1 MIFTSKNNL
10 PIRLRLLTQDDY
22 EGLSH
27 YLQSLSPDTQKRFG
41 PHPYDKKSLEE
52 FYGQFHC
59 RGYIAIYTVTT
70 RIIAYSIIKPGYIQH
85 DAHRLLSSGI
95 TPDTATDCTFAPSVA
110 DEWQSCG
117 IGNHMLRFIIT
128 DLQTRRIKRII
139 LWGGVQ
145 MDNTIAVNFYKRNGF
160 RTIGQF
166 NYNGENYDMV
176 YDISE

>member
-1 MIFTSKNNL
+1 MIITAKNNRQIL
-10 PIRLRLLTQDDY
+10 LRRLGQYDY

-27 YLQSLSPDTQKRFG
+27 YLQSLSPDTKKRFG
-41 PHPYDKKSLEE
+41 PHPYDKKSIEE
-52 FYGQFHC
+52 FYRQFSC
-59 RGYIAIYTVTT
+59 RGYIAIDTVTT
-70 RIIAYSIIKPGYIQH
+70 GIIAYSIIKSGYIQH
-85 DAHRLLSSGI
+85 DAPRLQSSGI
-95 TPDTATDCTFAPSVA
+95 IPDTATDCTFAPSVA

-128 DLQTRRIKRII
+128 DLQTKRIKRII

-145 MDNTIAVNFYKRNGF
+145 MDNTIAVNFYKKNGF

-166 NYNGENYDMV
+166 KYNGENYDMV